1 MASDATVKDVIDKI
15 RSNWRKAAEKALPKL
30 AWMRELAGRH
40 YSAVSKS
47 KAWKDISR
55 QYDAMVAADL
65 DQKPIQLLRRE
76 IARIERQGEGLEQLD
91 LAIIGMYDSINN
103 KRRYQKFADDKNR
116 RESEKHAQE
125 IKYAQDRHALEMRKL
140 AAEAELAE
148 REVNDKD
155 AMIEDDITLDGF
167 TDSEIAE
174 MKGTAGNEET
184 PQEL

>member
-15 RSNWRKAAEKALPKL
+15 RRDWRKAAEKALPKL

-40 YSAVSKS
+40 YSAIVNS
-47 KAWKDISR
+47 KAWKEISK

-76 IARIERQGEGLEQLD
+76 IARIERQGEGLEQID
-91 LAIIGMYDSINN
+91 LAIIAMYNSIDN
-103 KRRYQKFADDKNR
+103 KRKYQKNADDRNR
-116 RESEKHAQE
+116 RDAEKHAQE
-125 IKYAQDRHALEMRKL
+125 IKFAAEKHALEMRKL

-148 REVNDKD
+148 RELNDKD
-155 AMIEDDITLDGF
+155 SMIEDDITLDGF

-174 MKGTAGNEET
+174 IKGTAENEEAQ
-184 PQEL
+184 QEI